1 MANYCNIPYLN
12 PVRFYEAQPEVFA
25 QYLTKHFT
33 DYPYADQILPWQ
45 EPMRYSQKWQTSD
58 TIYLQIQSNFEPLQL
73 DVISRV
79 TGQTLLTLNANSQ
92 IPNIYNPGFYAY
104 QFTISLAS
112 IPPNQCYHL
121 QLTNG
126 PDLDLYMI
134 SEPFYV
140 ATKHPNTVLL
150 EYRNS
155 RFAGD
160 VVFETGITF
169 GFRVEGS
176 FGFLDPGAN
185 ITAYENQKADPQ
197 ILSARPFRI
206 WPLTIGGSFGVP
218 DWVVDLYNLI
228 WCCNDVKVDGKSFAR
243 SGDAKLTFKTEDNYP
258 MRGVTLEL
266 REGINRGSKI
276 VSPTINTDIKL
287 AVAFNLNTRLFGD
300 LSSNSSS
307 NLIPIIDTI

>member
-12 PVRFYEAQPEVFA
+12 PVRFYEAQPAVFA
-25 QYLTKHFT
+25 QYLTRHFT

-45 EPMRYSQKWQTSD
+45 EPVRYAQKWQTSD

-79 TGQTLLTLNANSQ
+79 SGQSVLTLNANSQ
-92 IPNIYNPGFYAY
+92 IPNIHNPGFYAY

-112 IPPNQCYHL
+112 IAPNQCYHL

-126 PDLDLYMI
+126 PDLDLFMI
-134 SEPFYV
+134 SEPFQV
-140 ATKHPNTVLL
+140 AVKHHNTVLL

-169 GFRVEGS
+169 GFRVEGA

-197 ILSARPFRI
+197 ILSARPFRVF
-206 WPLTIGGSFGVP
+206 PLTIGGSFGVP
-218 DWVVDLYNLI
+218 DWVVDLFNLI
-228 WCCNDVKVDGKSFAR
+228 WCCNDVRVDGKSFAR
-243 SGDAKLTFKTEDNYP
+243 SGDSKLSYKAEDNYP

-287 AVAFNLNTRLFGD
+287 AVSFNLNTRLFGD

>member
-1 MANYCNIPYLN
+1 MANYCSIPYLN
-12 PVRFYEAQPEVFA
+12 PVRFYEAQPALFA

-33 DYPYADQILPWQ
+33 DYPFSDQVLPWQ
-45 EPMRYSQKWQTSD
+45 EPLRYAQKWQTSD

-73 DVISRV
+73 DIISRAS
-79 TGQTLLTLNANSQ
+79 GQSVLTLNANSQ
-92 IPNIYNPGFYAY
+92 IPNVYNPGFYAY

-112 IPPNQCYHL
+112 IAPNQCYHL

-134 SEPFYV
+134 SEPFQV
-140 ATKHPNTVLL
+140 AVKHPSTVLL

-169 GFRVEGS
+169 GLRVEGS

-197 ILSARPFRI
+197 ILSARPFRV
-206 WPLTIGGSFGVP
+206 WPLVIGGSFGVP
-218 DWVVDLYNLI
+218 DWVVDMFNLI

-243 SGDAKLTFKTEDNYP
+243 SGDAKLTYKTEDNYP